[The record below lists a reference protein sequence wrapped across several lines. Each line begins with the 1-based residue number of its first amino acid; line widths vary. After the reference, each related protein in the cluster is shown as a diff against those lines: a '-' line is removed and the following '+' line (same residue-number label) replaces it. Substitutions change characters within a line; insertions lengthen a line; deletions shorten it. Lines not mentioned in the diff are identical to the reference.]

1 MLGSPV
7 GLVVKDLSPE
17 NDAGRAAL
25 ALAPRLLTRGFL
37 PRLTA
42 HRLAAAPPQDMLG
55 PTLDMDTVG
64 AWPFPAAWS
73 AASFDRAARHRPRL
87 TAARRNTPPWRRG
100 SKPTRRWPTPS
111 RRRRGTCRD

>member
-1 MLGSPV
+1 MLGSPI
-7 GLVVKDLSPE
+7 GLVVKDLSPD

-25 ALAPRLLTRGFL
+25 ALAPRLLSRGFI

-64 AWPFPAAWS
+64 AWPFPAAWT
-73 AASFDRAARHRPRL
+73 AASFDRAARRRQGKLQVVL
-87 TAARRNTPPWRRG
+87 THGFGDLSTQDVSTLREG
-100 SKPTRRWPTPS
+100 DPS
-111 RRRRGTCRD
+111 L